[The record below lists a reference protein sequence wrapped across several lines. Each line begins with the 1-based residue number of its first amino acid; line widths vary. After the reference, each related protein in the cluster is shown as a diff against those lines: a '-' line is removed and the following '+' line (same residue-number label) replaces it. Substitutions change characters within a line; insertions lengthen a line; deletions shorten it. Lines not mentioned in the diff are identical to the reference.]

1 MARDKHSE
9 WLWLRSRVR
18 AAQDQAT
25 IVKAC
30 DCPVR
35 TTRDQRF
42 VKSAAYIMPDN
53 IRADL
58 RDFIVNE
65 VGSIAQLELLL
76 LLHQDARK
84 DWNAEEAARALYTAA
99 DATAALLEGFRA
111 RGFVTVSDTQPPRYQ
126 FASRKPEHEQ
136 LVRDLAELYQTRRVT
151 VINLIYAGPEQ
162 KLRSFA
168 DAFRLRKRKEE

>member
-1 MARDKHSE
+1 
-9 WLWLRSRVR
+9 
-18 AAQDQAT
+18 
-25 IVKAC
+25 
-30 DCPVR
+30 
-35 TTRDQRF
+35 
-42 VKSAAYIMPDN
+42 MPEN

-84 DWNAEEAARALYTAA
+84 DWSAEEAARALYTAT
-99 DATAALLEGFRA
+99 DATSALLEGFRA
-111 RGFVTVSDTQPPRYQ
+111 RGFVSSSENSPVRYQ
-126 FASRKPEHEQ
+126 FAARSPEQEQ
-136 LVRDLAELYQTRRVT
+136 LVRDLADLYQARRVT

-168 DAFRLRKRKEE
+168 DAFRLRKRKED